1 MLYREGTDHPTSVN
15 PRRFG
20 FLRETL
26 KPPVVKFT
34 TNPWIVRRENDR
46 EKDYDGKIGIND
58 IINAPL
64 FQAIGERMTY
74 HSQEHKF
81 DNDQATFYISIL
93 IAVDYY
99 WGSSGILV

>member
-1 MLYREGTDHPTSVN
+1 MLNREATDLPTSVN

-26 KPPVVKFT
+26 ELSVVKFT
-34 TNPWIVRRENDR
+34 TNPWIVRRKYDR
-46 EKDYDGKIGIND
+46 EKEYDGKIGIND

-64 FQAIGERMTY
+64 FQAIGETMTY

-99 WGSSGILV
+99 

>member
-1 MLYREGTDHPTSVN
+1 MLYREGTDLPTSVN

-26 KPPVVKFT
+26 ELSVVKFT
-34 TNPWIVRRENDR
+34 TNPWIVRRRNDR
-46 EKDYDGKIGIND
+46 EKEYNGKIGIND

-64 FQAIGERMTY
+64 FRAIGERMTY

-99 WGSSGILV
+99 